1 MFYQRQVRLK
11 TPGLDFVKFEIE
23 LLCLFLGP
31 DQEIDINSNYRTQ
44 QFKTYFF
51 QHLHVN
57 EVGPQW
63 ELLNVIEIA
72 RQTSQG
78 MDYLHAKNIIHR

>member
-1 MFYQRQVRLK
+1 MILTKY
-11 TPGLDFVKFEIE
+11 
-23 LLCLFLGP
+23 FL
-31 DQEIDINSNYRTQ
+31 
-44 QFKTYFF
+44 